1 MGIALAAVIVDR
13 EGLEIVAVR
22 GQENDWILGIFRVLN
37 RGAKKVW
44 RPFAAV
50 DCDDAQTRRHSGF
63 RRGRAFDYIEDAVAF
78 VSTWKMN
85 VKAERIFEIELLV
98 DDFLGAPVFIECFGE
113 NELPAAV
120 FNAA

>member
-63 RRGRAFDYIEDAVAF
+63 RRGRAFDY
-78 VSTWKMN
+78 TWKMN